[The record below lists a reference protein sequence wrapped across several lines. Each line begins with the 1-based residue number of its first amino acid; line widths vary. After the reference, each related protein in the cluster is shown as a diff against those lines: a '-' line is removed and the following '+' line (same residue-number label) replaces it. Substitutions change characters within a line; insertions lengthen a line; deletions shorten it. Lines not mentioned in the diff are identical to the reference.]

1 MSQPARIAT
10 TVLASAA
17 VLAGSYAIY
26 FDYQRRNNPEFRKQ
40 IRMSPPSKPPQFK
53 METNEPGLQKK
64 KAQAQEEGAKKE
76 LKARLDK
83 VRPIA

>member
-17 VLAGSYAIY
+17 VLAGSYALY

-40 IRMSPPSKPPQFK
+40 IRMSPLLSHLNLRWRLMIQDYRRKKPR
-53 METNEPGLQKK
+53 LRR
-64 KAQAQEEGAKKE
+64 KE
-76 LKARLDK
+76 QR
-83 VRPIA
+83 RN